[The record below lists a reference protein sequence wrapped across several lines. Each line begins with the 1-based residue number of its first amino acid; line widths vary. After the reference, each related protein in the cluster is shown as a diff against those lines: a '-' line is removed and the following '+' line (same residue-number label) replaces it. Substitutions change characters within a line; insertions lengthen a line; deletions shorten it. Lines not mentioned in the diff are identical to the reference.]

1 MKSSLIV
8 TFFAVLGGAAIA
20 SAAGACS
27 AENNNQSSSQGSG
40 DPSGTGGGGGA
51 GPGTGGNGG
60 SFNPTGGEDAGF
72 DPDGA
77 CVTQSSEAMFKEK
90 SVDVI
95 FIIDN
100 SSSMSDDIIAV
111 ENNIS
116 TNFASIIGASG
127 VDYRVIVIGE
137 HGSATAT
144 DAICIKAPLSTTTC
158 NPVPPTPGQNPPIFY
173 HYNIPIDSH
182 NSLCQV
188 LDTYDGKIP
197 DLNGFAPNGWK
208 EWLRP
213 EALKIFVELT
223 DDGVTCF
230 GQGISYNDG
239 DAIQGGSNVAN
250 KFDADLLAKDPIQFG
265 DANKRNYIWHSI
277 LGLKENNPATT
288 PYVSADPIIIDV
300 CAGSPGP
307 GTAYQFL
314 SKTTGGLRFPIC
326 ENASFDVVFQEIAKG
341 VIEGSKVACEF
352 AVPTPPEGQSLDLGT
367 VQVEYTPEGM
377 GMPQLFKQVKQY
389 SECVDNAFYISND
402 VITLCPTSC
411 TAVQKDLKAKIAVL
425 YGCKPDVE

>member
-1 MKSSLIV
+1 MKSSLIF
-8 TFFAVLGGAAIA
+8 TFLAVLGGAAIA

-27 AENNNQSSSQGSG
+27 AENKNNTFSSQGTG
-40 DPSGTGGGGGA
+40 EPSGTGGGGGS
-51 GPGTGGNGG
+51 GTGGAGG
-60 SFNPTGGEDAGF
+60 NFNPTGGDAGF
-72 DPDGA
+72 DPDAA
-77 CVTQSSEAMFKEK
+77 CLTQSSEAMFKQK
-90 SVDVI
+90 AVDII

-100 SSSMSDDIIAV
+100 SNSMSDDIIAV

-116 TNFASIIGASG
+116 TNFAAIIGASG

-137 HGSATAT
+137 HGSALDT
-144 DAICIKAPLSTTTC
+144 DSICIKAPLSTTTC
-158 NPVPPTPGQNPPIFY
+158 NPIPADPGQNPPIFY

-188 LDTYDGKIP
+188 LDTYDGKVP
-197 DLNGFAPNGWK
+197 DLDGYAPNGWK
-208 EWLRP
+208 EWLRTD
-213 EALKIFVELT
+213 ALKIFVELT

-250 KFDADLLAKDPIQFG
+250 KFDADLLAKDPAQFG
-265 DANKRNYIWHSI
+265 NANKRNYVWHSI

-288 PYVSADPIIIDV
+288 PYLPAAPVITEV

-341 VIEGSKVACEF
+341 VIEGSNVSCEF
-352 AVPTPPEGQSLDLGT
+352 AVPTPPDGQMLDLST

-377 GMPQLFKQVKQY
+377 GMPQIFKQVKQY

-402 VITLCPTSC
+402 VIKLCPTSC
-411 TAVQKDLKAKIAVL
+411 DAVQKDLKAKIDVL
-425 YGCKPDVE
+425 YGCKPDVQ